1 VIWSKISMT
10 VFDRVLCSCKNCR
23 CGYYGKGSVNQF
35 MCDGCKNGIHG
46 GMRPVTKSVKTH

>member
-1 VIWSKISMT
+1 MWSKLCMV

-35 MCDGCKNGIHG
+35 ICDGCTNGIHS
-46 GMRPVTKSVKTH
+46 GMRPVNKSLKAH